1 MKAYLPWYLPETFD
15 DWANY
20 ADIDWEIFNM
30 PDKVPDEILSW
41 IHENWWEYVSADEDR
56 YIDDF
61 ADVFVYILEDE
72 LPHHVKLTRLDKGQL
87 DDKHL
92 IEVDVEDPVELFES
106 GDLILSNLDEI
117 YKYLDD
123 QQDLSVSSDDLKE
136 FLNEED
142 IQINSENEIDQEIA
156 NELINLDFENMDPEL
171 AGALIIYLTGKPLN
185 ELLDTVISEGEGQYW
200 GQYIDFS
207 ELVKEINKVF
217 KLKPPIDF
225 LLDLEDYI
233 NKDGEY
239 EYVADSPGQL
249 KLQFESLRKLKTRL
263 QVILEDFSPDAF
275 KYMKKEYGLSDEQV
289 KSELATKTQIDNMLS
304 KDSDI
309 YHQALQKMAPDEID
323 HHESDLYLKKNK
335 VSDELI
341 SNYDFK
347 NNVTIFRDRI
357 DGVLWY
363 DIPFAYP
370 KYREL
375 DKKVDESLVLRLK
388 KLTEGDVINFADFK
402 RQKEAQKNLD
412 NALQINIK
420 KIIIKW
426 CETAFGNRF
435 FKDNEEMSY
444 EEFQKRIYAADYFLQ
459 QHEDVCK
466 CAYIVV
472 MDLTEKGKT
481 EEETY
486 EGKIYLGEGKENV
499 NLLVN
504 MEEFINE
511 ATGKAVFFDN
521 VPPNVTTRE
530 IENLSKT
537 YKTPHEK
544 PEEDLSNFSQNSL
557 VKDYSNNEN
566 KTAQDVEVGDI
577 LYTSWGYDMT
587 IVDFYRVT
595 ERKKASIKLEALA
608 YKAVSGELGNSQ
620 IVPVDK
626 VIPDENVDGKLF
638 RLTKYGVC
646 QIGGHTARYWNGKP
660 KYYNTY
666 D

>member
-1 MKAYLPWYLPETFD
+1 MKAYLPWYLPQTFD
-15 DWANY
+15 EWLNY
-20 ADIDWEIFNM
+20 VDIKRELFDE
-30 PDKVPDEILSW
+30 PDKVPDEILDW
-41 IHENWWEYVSADEDR
+41 VEDNYWKYVTADKDQYIENFADE
-56 YIDDF
+56 
-61 ADVFVYILEDE
+61 FVGLLEGY
-72 LPHHVKLTRLDKGQL
+72 LSTTLTRLDKGQL
-87 DDKHL
+87 DENHL
-92 IEVDVEDPVELFES
+92 IEVEVEDPVELFEN

-117 YKYLDD
+117 YKYLDNQD
-123 QQDLSVSSDDLKE
+123 DLSVSSEDLRE
-136 FLNEED
+136 FLNTED
-142 IQINSENEIDQEIA
+142 IQIDPEDDIDQEIEK
-156 NELINLDFENMDPEL
+156 ELVNLDFENMDPEL
-171 AGALIIYLTGKPLN
+171 AGALIVYFTNTDLGELLN
-185 ELLDTVISEGEGQYW
+185 ETAFEGGGVSWDYVVN
-200 GQYIDFS
+200 YS
-207 ELVKEINKVF
+207 ELLEKVNEVF
-217 KLKPPIDF
+217 NLNPPADRF
-225 LLDLEDYI
+225 QDLENYTE
-233 NKDGEY
+233 NDGEF
-239 EYVADSPGQL
+239 EYSADSPGQL

-275 KYMKKEYGLSDEQV
+275 NYMKKEYGLSDEQV
-289 KSELATKTQIDNMLS
+289 KSELATKTQIDNMFS
-304 KDSDI
+304 KDWDI
-309 YHQALQKMAPDEID
+309 YRQALQKMAPDEID
-323 HHESDLYLKKNK
+323 HHESDLYLKKNE
-335 VSDELI
+335 VSDKLI
-341 SNYDFK
+341 SNYKFK
-347 NNVTIFRDRI
+347 NNVTIFRDQI

-363 DIPFAYP
+363 EIPFAYH
-370 KYREL
+370 REF
-375 DKKVDESLVLRLK
+375 DEKVDESLVLRLK

-426 CETAFGNRF
+426 CETAFGNGF

-459 QHEDVCK
+459 QYEGVCK
-466 CAYIVV
+466 CAYIAV
-472 MDLTEKGKT
+472 MDLTENGKT

-521 VPPNVTTRE
+521 VPVRYSEPAVQRMTNE
-530 IENLSKT
+530 L
-537 YKTPHEK
+537 KTPQIDSQK
-544 PEEDLSNFSQNSL
+544 DDLQDNSL
-557 VKDYSNNEN
+557 IKDYTNNGN

-595 ERKKASIKLEALA
+595 ERKKASIRLEALA
-608 YKAVSGELGNSQ
+608 HKAVSGEPGNNE
-620 IVPVDK
+620 IVPIDK
-626 VIPDENVDGKLF
+626 VVPDENVDGKLF

-646 QIGGHTARYWNGKP
+646 QIDGHTARYWNGKP

>member
-1 MKAYLPWYLPETFD
+1 MKAYLPWYLPQTFD
-15 DWANY
+15 EWLENI
-20 ADIDWEIFNM
+20 DIESDLFNE
-30 PDKVPDEILSW
+30 PDKVPDEILDW
-41 IHENWWEYVSADEDR
+41 IKDNYWQYVTANEDG

-61 ADVFVYILEDE
+61 ADTFVDILEGE
-72 LPHHVKLTRLDKGQL
+72 LPHRVKLTRLDKGQL
-87 DDKHL
+87 YENHL
-92 IEVDVEDPVELFES
+92 IEVEIDDPVELFEN

-123 QQDLSVSSDDLKE
+123 QQDLSVSSEDLRE
-136 FLNEED
+136 FLNTED
-142 IQINSENEIDQEIA
+142 VQIDPEDDIDQEIEK
-156 NELINLDFENMDPEL
+156 ELVNFDFENMDPEL
-171 AGALIIYLTGKPLN
+171 AGALIIYFAGNDLY
-185 ELLDTVISEGEGQYW
+185 ELLFEADGHIYW
-200 GQYIDFS
+200 YEYTNWLELLKKVNEVFS
-207 ELVKEINKVF
+207 LN
-217 KLKPPIDF
+217 PPADDF
-225 LLDLEDYI
+225 LELENYTE
-233 NKDGEY
+233 NGGEF
-239 EYVADSPGQL
+239 EYSADSPGQL

-275 KYMKKEYGLSDEQV
+275 NYMKKEYGLSDEQV
-289 KSELATKTQIDNMLS
+289 KSELATKTQIDNMFS

-309 YHQALQKMAPDEID
+309 YRQALQKMAPDEID
-323 HHESDLYLKKNK
+323 HHESDLYLKKNE
-335 VSDELI
+335 VSDKLI
-341 SNYDFK
+341 SNYKFK
-347 NNVTIFRDRI
+347 NNVTIFRDQI

-363 DIPFAYP
+363 DIPFAYH
-370 KYREL
+370 REF
-375 DKKVDESLVLRLK
+375 DEKVDESLVLRLK

-426 CETAFGNRF
+426 CETAFGNGF

-459 QHEDVCK
+459 QYEGVCK
-466 CAYIVV
+466 CAYIAV
-472 MDLTEKGKT
+472 MDLTENGKT

-521 VPPNVTTRE
+521 VPVTMTDAQ
-530 IENLSKT
+530 IETLAKM
-537 YKTPHEK
+537 YKAPYKE
-544 PEEDLSNFSQNSL
+544 PEQDSSSPSQNSL
-557 VKDYSNNEN
+557 VKDYSNNDT

-595 ERKKASIKLEALA
+595 ERKKASIRLEALA
-608 YKAVSGELGNSQ
+608 HKAVSGEPGNNE
-620 IVPVDK
+620 IVPIDK
-626 VIPDENVDGKLF
+626 VVPDENVDGKLF

-646 QIGGHTARYWNGKP
+646 QIDGHTARYWNGKP